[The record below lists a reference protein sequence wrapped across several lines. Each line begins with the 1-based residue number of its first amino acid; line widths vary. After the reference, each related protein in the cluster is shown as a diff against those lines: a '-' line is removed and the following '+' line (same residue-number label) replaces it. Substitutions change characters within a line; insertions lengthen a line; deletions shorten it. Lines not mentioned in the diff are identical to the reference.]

1 MKNGIKGI
9 IQKFMVRNKKE
20 GKVEIKFEEFKRM
33 DLRVGKILEVEDIS
47 GADKLYLITV
57 DIGDEK
63 RKMVAGIK
71 PWYSKEELIGKNVVV
86 IVNLEPKTIRGIES
100 KGMLLATLFDNKL
113 SILTTDKEVPPG
125 SKIT

>member
-1 MKNGIKGI
+1 M
-9 IQKFMVRNKKE
+9 
-20 GKVEIKFEEFKRM
+20 EIVKFEEFKKM
-33 DLRVGKILEVEDIS
+33 DLRVAKILEVEDVP
-47 GADKLYLITV
+47 GADRIYLITV

-63 RKMVAGIK
+63 RKIVAGIK
-71 PWYSKEELIGKNVVV
+71 PWYKKEELIGKNIVM

-113 SILTTDKEVPPG
+113 SILTTDKEEVPAG

>member
-1 MKNGIKGI
+1 M
-9 IQKFMVRNKKE
+9 E
-20 GKVEIKFEEFKRM
+20 LIKFDEFKKM
-33 DLRVGKILEVEDIS
+33 DLRVAKILEVEDVL
-47 GADKLYLITV
+47 GADRIYLLTV

-63 RKMVAGIK
+63 RKIVAGIK
-71 PWYSKEELIGKNVVV
+71 PWYKKEELIGKNIIM

-113 SILTTDKEVPPG
+113 SILTTDKEEVPAG

>member
-1 MKNGIKGI
+1 M
-9 IQKFMVRNKKE
+9 
-20 GKVEIKFEEFKRM
+20 EIKFDEFKKM
-33 DLRVGKILEVEDIS
+33 DLRVAKILEVEDVP
-47 GADKLYLITV
+47 GADRIYLLVV

-63 RKMVAGIK
+63 RKIVAGIK
-71 PWYSKEELIGKNVVV
+71 PWYKKEELIGKNIIM

-113 SILTTDKEVPPG
+113 SILTTDKEEVPAG

>member
-1 MKNGIKGI
+1 M
-9 IQKFMVRNKKE
+9 
-20 GKVEIKFEEFKRM
+20 EIKFEEFKRM

-47 GADKLYLITV
+47 GADRLYLITV

-63 RKMVAGIK
+63 RKMIAGIK
-71 PWYSKEELIGKNVVV
+71 PWYGKEELIGKNVVV

>member
-1 MKNGIKGI
+1 MEIV
-9 IQKFMVRNKKE
+9 KFD
-20 GKVEIKFEEFKRM
+20 EFKKM
-33 DLRVGKILEVEDIS
+33 DLRVAKILEVEDVP
-47 GADKLYLITV
+47 GADRIYLLTV

-63 RKMVAGIK
+63 RKIVAGIK
-71 PWYSKEELIGKNVVV
+71 PWYKKEELIGKNIIM

-113 SILTTDKEVPPG
+113 SILTTDKEEVPAG

>member
-1 MKNGIKGI
+1 M
-9 IQKFMVRNKKE
+9 
-20 GKVEIKFEEFKRM
+20 EIVKFEEFKKM
-33 DLRVGKILEVEDIS
+33 DLRVAKILEVEDVP
-47 GADKLYLITV
+47 GADRIYLLTV

-63 RKMVAGIK
+63 RKIVAGIK
-71 PWYSKEELIGKNVVV
+71 PWYKKEELIGKNIVM

-113 SILTTDKEVPPG
+113 SILTTDKEEVPAG

>member
-1 MKNGIKGI
+1 MEIV
-9 IQKFMVRNKKE
+9 KFD
-20 GKVEIKFEEFKRM
+20 EFKKM
-33 DLRVGKILEVEDIS
+33 DLRVAKILEVEDVP
-47 GADKLYLITV
+47 GADRIYLLTV

-63 RKMVAGIK
+63 RKIVAGIK
-71 PWYSKEELIGKNVVV
+71 PWYKKEELIGKNIVM

-113 SILTTDKEVPPG
+113 SILTTDKEEVPAG

>member
-1 MKNGIKGI
+1 M
-9 IQKFMVRNKKE
+9 
-20 GKVEIKFEEFKRM
+20 EIVKFEEFKKM
-33 DLRVGKILEVEDIS
+33 DLRVAKILEVEDVP
-47 GADKLYLITV
+47 GADRIYLLTV

-63 RKMVAGIK
+63 RKIVAGIK
-71 PWYSKEELIGKNVVV
+71 PWYKKEELIGKNIIM

-113 SILTTDKEVPPG
+113 SILTTDKEEVPSG

>member
-1 MKNGIKGI
+1 MEIV
-9 IQKFMVRNKKE
+9 KFD
-20 GKVEIKFEEFKRM
+20 EFKKM
-33 DLRVGKILEVEDIS
+33 DLRVAKILEVEDVP
-47 GADKLYLITV
+47 GADRIYLITV

-63 RKMVAGIK
+63 RKIVAGIK
-71 PWYSKEELIGKNVVV
+71 PWYKKEELIGKNIVM

-113 SILTTDKEVPPG
+113 SILTTDKEEVPAG

>member
-1 MKNGIKGI
+1 M
-9 IQKFMVRNKKE
+9 
-20 GKVEIKFEEFKRM
+20 EIRFEEFKKM
-33 DLRVGKILEVEDIS
+33 DLRVGKIIDVEDVA
-47 GADKLYLITV
+47 GADRIYLITV

-71 PWYSKEELIGKNVVV
+71 PWYSKEELIGKNIVV
-86 IVNLEPKTIRGIES
+86 IVNLEPKVIRGIES

-113 SILTTDKEVPPG
+113 SILTTDKQDVPPG

>member
-1 MKNGIKGI
+1 M
-9 IQKFMVRNKKE
+9 
-20 GKVEIKFEEFKRM
+20 EIVKYDEFKKM
-33 DLRVGKILEVEDIS
+33 DLRVAKILEVEDVP
-47 GADKLYLITV
+47 GADRIYLLTV

-63 RKMVAGIK
+63 RKIVAGIK
-71 PWYSKEELIGKNVVV
+71 PWYKKEELIGKNIIM

-113 SILTTDKEVPPG
+113 SILTTDKEEVPAG

>member
-1 MKNGIKGI
+1 M
-9 IQKFMVRNKKE
+9 
-20 GKVEIKFEEFKRM
+20 EIRFEEFKKL
-33 DLRVGKILEVEDIS
+33 DLRVGKIIEVEDVA
-47 GADKLYLITV
+47 GADKIYLITV

-71 PWYSKEELIGKNVVV
+71 PWYNKEELIGKNIVV
-86 IVNLEPKTIRGIES
+86 IVNLEPKVIRGIES

-113 SILTTDKEVPPG
+113 SILTTDKEDVPPG

>member
-1 MKNGIKGI
+1 MEIV
-9 IQKFMVRNKKE
+9 KFD
-20 GKVEIKFEEFKRM
+20 EFKKM
-33 DLRVGKILEVEDIS
+33 DLRVAKILEVEDVP
-47 GADKLYLITV
+47 GADRIYLLTV

-63 RKMVAGIK
+63 RKIVAGIK
-71 PWYSKEELIGKNVVV
+71 PWYKKEELVGKNIIM

-113 SILTTDKEVPPG
+113 SILTTDKEEVPAG

>member
-1 MKNGIKGI
+1 M
-9 IQKFMVRNKKE
+9 
-20 GKVEIKFEEFKRM
+20 EIKFDEFKKM
-33 DLRVGKILEVEDIS
+33 DLRVAKILEVEDVP
-47 GADKLYLITV
+47 GADRIYLLVV

-63 RKMVAGIK
+63 RKIVAGIK
-71 PWYSKEELIGKNVVV
+71 PWYKKEELIGKNIVM

-113 SILTTDKEVPPG
+113 SILTTDKEEVPAG

>member
-1 MKNGIKGI
+1 M
-9 IQKFMVRNKKE
+9 
-20 GKVEIKFEEFKRM
+20 EIVKFEEFKKM
-33 DLRVGKILEVEDIS
+33 DLRVAKILEVEDVP
-47 GADKLYLITV
+47 GADRIYLLTV

-63 RKMVAGIK
+63 RKIVAGIK
-71 PWYSKEELIGKNVVV
+71 PWYKKEELIGKNIIM

-113 SILTTDKEVPPG
+113 SILTTDKEEVPAG

>member
-1 MKNGIKGI
+1 MEIV
-9 IQKFMVRNKKE
+9 KFD
-20 GKVEIKFEEFKRM
+20 EFKKM
-33 DLRVGKILEVEDIS
+33 DLRVAKILEVEDVS
-47 GADKLYLITV
+47 GADRIYLLTV

-63 RKMVAGIK
+63 RKIVAGIK
-71 PWYSKEELIGKNVVV
+71 PWYKKEELIGKNIIM

-113 SILTTDKEVPPG
+113 SILTTDKEEVPAG

>member
-1 MKNGIKGI
+1 MEI
-9 IQKFMVRNKKE
+9 
-20 GKVEIKFEEFKRM
+20 IKFEEFKKM
-33 DLRVGKILEVEDIS
+33 DLRVAKILEVEDVP
-47 GADKLYLITV
+47 GADRIYLLTV

-63 RKMVAGIK
+63 RKIVAGIK
-71 PWYSKEELIGKNVVV
+71 PWYKKEELIGKNIIM

-113 SILTTDKEVPPG
+113 SILTTDKEEVPAG

>member
-1 MKNGIKGI
+1 M
-9 IQKFMVRNKKE
+9 
-20 GKVEIKFEEFKRM
+20 EIVKFEEFKKM
-33 DLRVGKILEVEDIS
+33 DLRVAKILEVEDVP
-47 GADKLYLITV
+47 GADRIYLITV

-63 RKMVAGIK
+63 RKIVAGIK
-71 PWYSKEELIGKNVVV
+71 PWYKKEELIGKNIIM

-113 SILTTDKEVPPG
+113 SILTTDKEEVPAG

>member
-1 MKNGIKGI
+1 M
-9 IQKFMVRNKKE
+9 
-20 GKVEIKFEEFKRM
+20 EIKFDEFKKI
-33 DLRVGKILEVEDIS
+33 DLRVAKILEVEDVP
-47 GADKLYLITV
+47 GADKIYLLVV

-63 RKMVAGIK
+63 RKIVAGIK
-71 PWYSKEELIGKNVVV
+71 PWYKKEELIGKNIVM

-113 SILTTDKEVPPG
+113 SILTTDKEEVPAG

>member
-1 MKNGIKGI
+1 M
-9 IQKFMVRNKKE
+9 
-20 GKVEIKFEEFKRM
+20 EIVKFEEFKKM
-33 DLRVGKILEVEDIS
+33 DLRVAKILEVEDVS
-47 GADKLYLITV
+47 GADRIYLLTV

-63 RKMVAGIK
+63 RKIVAGIK
-71 PWYSKEELIGKNVVV
+71 PWYKKEELIGKNIIM

-113 SILTTDKEVPPG
+113 SILTTDKEEVPAG